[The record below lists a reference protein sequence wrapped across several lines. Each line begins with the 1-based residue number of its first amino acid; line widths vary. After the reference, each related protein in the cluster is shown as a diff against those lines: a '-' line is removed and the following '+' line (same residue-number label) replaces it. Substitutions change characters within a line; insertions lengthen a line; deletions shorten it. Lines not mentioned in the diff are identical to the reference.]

1 MDKVLN
7 FVHFYFYL
15 TTYLQYYIFI
25 IVNNQDKIILIGINK
40 SRILDVIAAIVS
52 KDDNINI
59 ANTFT
64 TDSEYKDMPM
74 TSNWKVYLDN
84 DELYYAY
91 KNNALLCVEMKDKQ
105 ISEGI
110 TMEEFE
116 NADIIPM
123 TYEMFNNISPKIIKG
138 ISIAWVDDLSV
149 HRSKMIVAKTK
160 EFMELSRNIPTLY
173 FTDEDEYTSISDYI
187 YRYITCKNDLEREKI
202 LSECN

>member
-1 MDKVLN
+1 V
-7 FVHFYFYL
+7 
-15 TTYLQYYIFI
+15 T
-25 IVNNQDKIILIGINK
+25 NQNKIILVGINQ

-52 KDDNINI
+52 RDDNVNI

-64 TDSEYKDMPM
+64 TNTEYKDMPM
-74 TSNWKVYLDN
+74 SSNWKVYLDN

-91 KNNALLCVEMKDKQ
+91 KNNALLCVEMVDKQ

-110 TMEEFE
+110 TIQEFE

-123 TYEMFNNISPKIIKG
+123 TYEMFNNISPKIIKD
-138 ISIAWVDDLSV
+138 IPIAWVDDLTV
-149 HRSKMIVAKTK
+149 HRSRITVAQTR

-173 FTDEDEYTSISDYI
+173 FTDGDEIVSIADYI
-187 YRYITCKNDLEREKI
+187 YRYISCENKLEREKI